1 MGIASLT
8 STLTR
13 WFRKLREWKTNPRA
27 GQIKS
32 FRENLEEN
40 EAFDTRDLGT
50 RPVPLSKIV
59 GSVGRYHDFD
69 STFRLKDHL
78 PDERLRNIKKM
89 MREGKPFP
97 PVELYQFR
105 DEFYVLDGH
114 HRVSAAKEFGHQDI
128 EARIVQVIPADH
140 TLENMLYRER
150 GDFHEKAGLP
160 ELIEITEV
168 GQYGHL
174 ERQISR
180 HQDFLAK
187 EKGSAVSFREAALE
201 WYKSIYLPLTA
212 AIKRGKL
219 LESFPNRTLADLYVY
234 ISWHQWEKGTTR
246 DYGIGI
252 DRFIPKDMEAFRKK
266 MSDKKQQE
274 YPEMQRE
281 ITAFILMNVEA
292 KREFRIIDRLY
303 ALDEIREIHSVHGEF
318 DMIAKIVLTRDLI
331 TSDAET
337 IGHFVHNQV
346 RQLPGVVSTQ
356 TLIPGFS
363 KIKKES
369 SP

>member
-8 STLTR
+8 STLIR
-13 WFRKLREWKTNPRA
+13 WFRSILDRELRSRTEE
-27 GQIKS
+27 IKS
-32 FRENLEEN
+32 FRENLEED
-40 EAFDTRDLGT
+40 EPFDTRDLGI
-50 RPVPLSKIV
+50 RNVPLDKIV

-78 PDERLRNIKKM
+78 PHERLQNIKKM
-89 MREGKPFP
+89 MKEGKPFP

-114 HRVSAAKEFGHQDI
+114 HRVSAAKEFGYQDI

-150 GDFHEKAGLP
+150 GNFYEKANLP
-160 ELIEITEV
+160 ELIELTEV

-174 ERQISR
+174 EKQISR
-180 HQDFLAK
+180 HRSFL
-187 EKGSAVSFREAALE
+187 EQERGSATSFRIAALD
-201 WYKSIYLPLTA
+201 WYKTIYLPLAA
-212 AIKRGKL
+212 AIKRGNL
-219 LESFPNRTLADLYVY
+219 IESFPNRTLADLYVY
-234 ISWHQWEKGTTR
+234 ISWHQWEKGSTR
-246 DYGIGI
+246 NYGIGI
-252 DRFIPKDMEAFRKK
+252 DQFIPKDMEVFRKK
-266 MSDKKQQE
+266 MSEKKQQE
-274 YPEMQRE
+274 YPEMQRQ

-292 KREFRIIDRLY
+292 KREFRIIDRLFE
-303 ALDEIREIHSVHGEF
+303 LDEIREIHSVHGEF
-318 DMIAKIVLTRDLI
+318 DIIAKIVLTRDLI

-346 RQLPGVVSTQ
+346 RQLSGVVSTQ

-363 KIKKES
+363 KIKKECER
-369 SP
+369 